1 MDGIRSGR
9 RRSWRRSPVS
19 YPISMKPKK
28 ARRSGATET
37 FSVSVDPRMK
47 KVLRALADRD
57 FGGNLSALI
66 TDLATDARRRL
77 AAGDYL
83 AEHGIAPMTSTEA
96 AEFQAELDAEA
107 AAWTKRHRRRR
118 VA

>member
-1 MDGIRSGR
+1 
-9 RRSWRRSPVS
+9 
-19 YPISMKPKK
+19 MKPKK
-28 ARRSGATET
+28 ARRSAATET
-37 FSVSVDPRMK
+37 FSVSVDPRTK

-66 TDLATDARRRL
+66 TDLASEAGRRL

-83 AEHGIAPMTSTEA
+83 TERGIAPMTSKEA